1 MHEISKGI
9 ALPLDFPHGISHDTV
24 SLDSSTSTF
33 QPRSWKSLL
42 GLEIVQQHV
51 PLLALFAPVPH
62 NHATAIDNFSSIAL
76 TIKHAQ
82 PSPLA
87 QHLSV
92 RHLDERN
99 LVFRAKGDDEF
110 LVCFFFT
117 AFVQDTH
124 VCLAA
129 VKGLAGFPQATGEA
143 VVDKGE
149 FEDTYVRI
157 DSQRTGKCKMCA
169 ESG

>member
-9 ALPLDFPHGISHDTV
+9 ALPLDFSHSTSHDTISV
-24 SLDSSTSTF
+24 DSPSTIFHQSSRLIHL
-33 QPRSWKSLL
+33 PPGSWKLLL

-51 PLLALFAPVPH
+51 PLLALLTPVPY

-76 TIKHAQ
+76 TVEHAQ

-129 VKGLAGFPQATGEA
+129 IEGLAGFPQATGEA
-143 VVDKGE
+143 IMDKGE
-149 FEDTYVRI
+149 FENT
-157 DSQRTGKCKMCA
+157 C
-169 ESG
+169 EN